1 MRFLIYICVDKTN
14 IMKNKKVGNILIITG
29 TSLLFIF
36 LFLIYFNSVTDESYS
51 VIQNLKNKNEI
62 GDALGGIIAPFIGL
76 VGVVLTFL
84 AFYVQY
90 EFNKKQLSI
99 YHSDKISQ
107 KNDEFLRLLESV
119 ISINSIDDVD
129 VKRDIKT
136 ILNQLVGELEVNKD
150 VEFQLNHRFN
160 NIEELFTQGLNARI
174 PNFINDKGFHSPIHS
189 TKIEDYKKLSNLI
202 EQYFNLLKIYKIELK
217 ILSIEDSEIVKFFI
231 LFDNKFDV
239 LCGKQIEQFK
249 GLMLF
254 YFNFDEEYD
263 EDINYFLQLKYGD
276 FLDVYQSI
284 FDTYTLN
291 RNPN

>member
-1 MRFLIYICVDKTN
+1 
-14 IMKNKKVGNILIITG
+14 MKNKRIVNILIIIG
-29 TSLLFIF
+29 ASLLFIF
-36 LFLIYFNSVTDESYS
+36 IFLIYLNSITNESYS
-51 VIQNLKNKNEI
+51 VVKILKNKNEV
-62 GDALGGIIAPFIGL
+62 GDALGGLTAPFIGIT
-76 VGVVLTFL
+76 GVILTFL
-84 AFYVQY
+84 AFWVQY
-90 EFNKKQLSI
+90 QFNRKQLSI
-99 YHSDKISQ
+99 YHNDKISQ

-129 VKRDIKT
+129 VKKDIKT
-136 ILNQLVGELEVNKD
+136 ILNKLIGELEENKD
-150 VEFQLNHRFN
+150 AEFPFNLHYN
-160 NIEELFTQGLNARI
+160 NIEGLFTSGLSARI
-174 PNFINDKGFHSPIHS
+174 PNFINDKGFHSPMQS
-189 TKIEDYKKLSNLI
+189 TKIEDYKKLNNLI

-217 ILSIEDSEIVKFFI
+217 ILNIEDNEIVKFFI

-254 YFNFDEEYD
+254 YFNYKDQYD